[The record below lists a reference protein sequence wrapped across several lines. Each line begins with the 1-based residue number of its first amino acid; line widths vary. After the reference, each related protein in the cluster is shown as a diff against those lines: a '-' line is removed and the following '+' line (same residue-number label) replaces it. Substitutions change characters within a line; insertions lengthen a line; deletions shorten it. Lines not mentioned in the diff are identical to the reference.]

1 MSDWSKVV
9 AVVPGGS
16 NTDLVA
22 GPVKLVGPGELAL
35 GGRLMIGPGG
45 KSRNV
50 SQMMAAWLGPGRVA
64 FLGRTLAAEK
74 FGELDGRPAGAELDK
89 YVYSLLAQVPMAA
102 LERAGVV
109 TDFVRRVPFAGTA
122 GGAAAILVNAEGENT
137 IYVLPGV
144 NAGFSPDDVE
154 EAAEIFA
161 AAGRTGRGVLPL
173 ALEIPPA
180 TALAAARLARR
191 YGLKVILDPGG
202 LSPGQEC
209 GELLQLVDV
218 LKPNEHEAEMLTG
231 VTVTDERS
239 ALEAGR
245 ILRDRYGLEQLV
257 TTCGPRGVW
266 VVDWQGARF
275 QAALPLAR
283 VVDTTGCGDQF
294 MAVLCAGLAEG
305 LALDEVIAQAVRA
318 AGLQAGRPGIQ
329 PVTRTEA
336 GA

>member
-1 MSDWSKVV
+1 
-9 AVVPGGS
+9 
-16 NTDLVA
+16 
-22 GPVKLVGPGELAL
+22 LAL
-35 GGRLMIGPGG
+35 GGRLLVGPGG

-50 SQMMAAWLGPGRVA
+50 AQMMAAWLGPGRVA

-74 FGELDGRPAGAELDK
+74 FGELDSPQADSALDK

-109 TDFVRRVPFAGTA
+109 TDFVRRVAYEGTA
-122 GGAAAILVNAEGENT
+122 GGAAAILVNPEGENT

-144 NAGFSPDDVE
+144 NAEFSPDDVE
-154 EAAEIFA
+154 AAAEIFA

-191 YGLKVILDPGG
+191 HGLKVVLDPGG
-202 LSPGQEC
+202 LSQGQEC
-209 GELLQLVDV
+209 GELLRLVDV
-218 LKPNEHEAEMLTG
+218 LKPNEHEVEMLTG
-231 VTVTDERS
+231 VSVTDEQS

-257 TTCGPRGVW
+257 TTCGSRGVW
-266 VVDWQGARF
+266 MVDWQGARF
-275 QAALPLAR
+275 HAALPLAR

-294 MAVLCAGLAEG
+294 MAVLCAGLT
-305 LALDEVIAQAVRA
+305 
-318 AGLQAGRPGIQ
+318 GLQAGRPGIQ
-329 PVTRTEA
+329 PVMRAEA